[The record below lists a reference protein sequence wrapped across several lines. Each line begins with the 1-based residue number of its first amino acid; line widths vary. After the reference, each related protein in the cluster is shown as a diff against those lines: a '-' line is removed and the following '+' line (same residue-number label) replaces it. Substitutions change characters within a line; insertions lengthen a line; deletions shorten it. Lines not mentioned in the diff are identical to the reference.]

1 MIIYLVV
8 ALVAGFLV
16 KIVDWLDDERK
27 SKHPVKYFFAILYG
41 LLVGYIIGAAPFS
54 GIFIA
59 ALIAQVFARK
69 VDTTAHELGFL
80 TALITLLFFEPPG
93 IEFGLFFLFLVLAFL
108 DEADF
113 IGKLRPLTKY
123 RPFLKVGALAPVLF
137 GRWDYFA
144 GIIAFDIGYEVFNP
158 LKKYIK

>member
-80 TALITLLFFEPPG
+80 ALFTVLILPAAL
-93 IEFGLFFLFLVLAFL
+93 LAFRW
-108 DEADF
+108 A
-113 IGKLRPLTKY
+113 LRRARVEGSLTQ
-123 RPFLKVGALAPVLF
+123 F
-137 GRWDYFA
+137 
-144 GIIAFDIGYEVFNP
+144 
-158 LKKYIK
+158 